1 MWHGGYRVKEASV
14 SHATA
19 QTSCAMT
26 DKSTENRQ
34 GLSGSGTACCASSE
48 GGGTPTAAACS
59 TQTVPED
66 PLGFLDP
73 GSGRR
78 CSWREASGRA
88 SGRAPRPAS
97 EDKAGPLPLC
107 LLPPTTRPLRGGTA
121 GFFNRRLQATARLLF
136 FQGANALGV
145 TYAPVGVQYVTRVTF
160 STPQR
165 LTQLGSRDEAHTQ
178 DPSVGFSGFFYSH
191 IECVHTVSLQL
202 YRRGIQV

>member
-1 MWHGGYRVKEASV
+1 MLLARSV
-14 SHATA
+14 R
-19 QTSCAMT
+19 
-26 DKSTENRQ
+26 KSVRKSAKTRI
-34 GLSGSGTACCASSE
+34 L
-48 GGGTPTAAACS
+48 
-59 TQTVPED
+59 
-66 PLGFLDP
+66 
-73 GSGRR
+73 
-78 CSWREASGRA
+78 
-88 SGRAPRPAS
+88 

-178 DPSVGFSGFFYSH
+178 DPSVGFSGFFYSL
-191 IECVHTVSLQL
+191 IECVHCTHSTS
-202 YRRGIQV
+202 